1 MSQKD
6 QFTYTPL
13 RWVDINNDGNVEVF
27 RGNSDGSFIYQTLS
41 SKDEAVAQNS
51 KPTVTVFPNPAGE
64 AFTLNIP
71 GTINAATTM
80 RVSDVQGKILITQS
94 LNSNSL
100 KFGKELKP
108 GTYFIQVLQNDK
120 VIYTKKLIKE

>member
-1 MSQKD
+1 
-6 QFTYTPL
+6 
-13 RWVDINNDGNVEVF
+13 VF

-41 SKDEAVAQNS
+41 SKDEAIAQNS
-51 KPTVTVFPNPAGE
+51 KRTFTVFPNPARE
-64 AFTLNIP
+64 AFILNFP
-71 GTINAATTM
+71 GTIDAGTAM
-80 RVSDVQGKILITQS
+80 RLSDVQGKILITKS

-108 GTYFIQVLQNDK
+108 GAYFIQVLQNDK